1 MKKVHFLLAAILF
14 GGILINAQN
23 NLKVNISN
31 IKSPNGLIEIGL
43 FNSEKGF
50 LKEGGQ
56 FLKKKV
62 KVIGNSAQYTFNN
75 LPKAEYSLAI
85 FHDKNQNNK
94 CDTNFLGIPTEGYGF
109 SNNFKPTISAPKF
122 SQTKFN
128 LEKDKMVSIRLIN

>member
-1 MKKVHFLLAAILF
+1 MKKVNFLLAAILF

-23 NLKVNISN
+23 NLKVNIFN

-62 KVIGNSAQYTFNN
+62 KVIGNSAQYTFTIFR
-75 LPKAEYSLAI
+75 KANI
-85 FHDKNQNNK
+85 RWQFFTIKIRIINV
-94 CDTNFLGIPTEGYGF
+94 IPTFWEF
-109 SNNFKPTISAPKF
+109 QQKVMD
-122 SQTKFN
+122 SQTI
-128 LEKDKMVSIRLIN
+128 LSLR